1 MYSYSWQKFSAMH
14 GYIPDNN
21 YGAETKVPKENSFRS
36 RKRKY
41 PEKDESKVRNP
52 QRTIANT
59 RERQRTRA
67 LNFAFNALR
76 QTIPTLPS
84 DKLSKIQTL
93 RLATMYIA
101 FLRRVLADGEP
112 YHSPE
117 CPLVMREK
125 LSYAF
130 SLWRIEGDIYNSD
143 ISHCYTEEELSL
155 CFRERETILL
165 KKTDNYTNEKHMF
178 GAKQI

>member
-1 MYSYSWQKFSAMH
+1 MH
-14 GYIPDNN
+14 DYIPANN
-21 YGAETKVPKENSFRS
+21 YGAETKVPKGNSLRS
-36 RKRKY
+36 RKRKCS
-41 PEKDESKVRNP
+41 EKGDSKKGNP

-67 LNFAFNALR
+67 LNFAFNTLR
-76 QTIPTLPS
+76 NIIPTLPS

-101 FLRRVLADGEP
+101 FLRRVLAHGEP
-112 YHSPE
+112 YYSPE

-130 SLWRIEGDIYNSD
+130 SLWRIEGDIRNSD

-155 CFRERETILL
+155 CFRERETVLL
-165 KKTDNYTNEKHMF
+165 KKTDNYTNQNHTY
-178 GAKQI
+178 GAKDI